1 MHSTANIPHSLTL
14 ELDKPR
20 GFSLQAA
27 ADFYA
32 SFVPGSGMAVAA
44 TDRLTLAFR
53 LDQSFEAVAV
63 QLRETQDCVIAD
75 VTGTRDAER
84 VAQQV
89 ARMLGLDADGDA
101 WLEVGRRDPI
111 VGKLQREFPGFFT
124 AAKPSPYDAAV
135 WGVISP
141 RMNMRAAARLKL
153 DMCERKGDRVDLFGR
168 AHHVFPSPTAL
179 LALRGFPG
187 LPAIKLERLQ
197 GVARAALDGKLDAE
211 RLRAMPVE
219 AALAELQE
227 LPGVGPWTAS
237 HILFRGGALRDS
249 VPMVEPRLL
258 HGLADAYAIASPSP
272 EKLAEI
278 AQGWR
283 PFRMW
288 VCVLLARHLA
298 NVGGWHRPGLVA
310 ERAALGRKPRKNRLG
325 I

>member
-1 MHSTANIPHSLTL
+1 MQSTARITRPLTL

-32 SFVPGSGMAVAA
+32 GFVPGSGMAVAA

-63 QLRETQDCVIAD
+63 ELRETEDSVLAA
-75 VTGTRDAER
+75 VAGTRDAER

-89 ARMLGLDADGDA
+89 ARMLGLDVDGDA
-101 WLEVGRRDPI
+101 WLELGRRDAV
-111 VGKLQREFPGFFT
+111 VGKLQREFAGFFT

-141 RMNMRAAARLKL
+141 RMNMRAAAKLKL
-153 DMCERKGDRVDLFGR
+153 EMCRRAGDTVELLGR
-168 AHHVFPSPTAL
+168 QHHVFPAPTAL

-187 LPAIKLERLQ
+187 LPAIKLERLH
-197 GVARAALDGKLDAE
+197 GVARAALAGKLDAG
-211 RLRAMPVE
+211 RLRALPVDV
-219 AALAELQE
+219 ALAELQQ

-237 HILFRGGALRDS
+237 HILFRGAALQDA
-249 VPMVEPRLL
+249 VPTVEPRLL
-258 HGLADAYAIASPSP
+258 HGLADAYGIATPSP
-272 EKLAEI
+272 QKLLEI
-278 AQGWR
+278 AEGWR

-310 ERAALGRKPRKNRLG
+310 ERAALGRGVR
-325 I
+325 